1 MAKERL
7 KSPRA
12 RLFVALDLPDD
23 VRAGLVDWQRTS
35 LSDSALRAVKP
46 ESLHITLVFLGY
58 QAEKDVKKIAK
69 VALATDAPAPAVELA
84 AEPVGV
90 PRKRPRLIALDAR
103 SEETV
108 ALQKGV
114 EENLV
119 AEGFYE
125 PEKRPFWPH
134 LTMARVRPEAPG
146 SRRPAQIRNQPHQ
159 VRSTHRSS
167 STRGPHRDSSCG
179 CLRSANFAMRSSSS
193 ICPFSSFRTYRLS
206 PLFGSIN
213 SLLDMCS
220 LLRIASKS
228 PAKDWKVW

>member
-58 QAEKDVKKIAK
+58 QAEKDVKKIARA
-69 VALATDAPAPAVELA
+69 ALATDAFAPAVELV
-84 AEPVGV
+84 AEPLGV

-114 EENLV
+114 EQNLV
-119 AEGFYE
+119 AEGYYE

-134 LTMARVRPEAPG
+134 LTVARVRPEAPG
-146 SRRPAQIRNQPHQ
+146 SRKPAQIRNQVHPLPEHMF
-159 VRSTHRSS
+159 RFFRP
-167 STRGPHRDSSCG
+167 TRLVLFKSH
-179 CLRSANFAMRSSSS
+179 LRRTGAEYESLAELELPTANDETER
-193 ICPFSSFRTYRLS
+193 
-206 PLFGSIN
+206 
-213 SLLDMCS
+213 
-220 LLRIASKS
+220 
-228 PAKDWKVW
+228 